1 MIYDMK
7 TLKKLLF
14 LLVGIGLLAACEKND
29 WGDETPGKN
38 LKKSAKHSALV
49 TVPIKANFSVVLES
63 GVPDDTYL
71 EYPYKLTMVGEGTM
85 SHLGK
90 MTTRM
95 VFWAEGGAVGPYG
108 YGTGSFVAANGDEL
122 HFEFDEGLIIMNEK
136 DNSDFYLTRFNVEFL
151 ITGGTGRFEGAS
163 GIIMSNA
170 FVHFP
175 ADENDYWH
183 TDFFSYGTLVKKKG
197 KK

>member
-1 MIYDMK
+1 MK

-14 LLVGIGLLAACEKND
+14 LFVAIGLLAACEKND

-49 TVPIKANFSVVLES
+49 TVPIKANFSVVPES
-63 GVPDDTYL
+63 GVLDDTYP
-71 EYPYKLTMVGEGTM
+71 EYGLKLTMVGEGTM

-95 VFWAEGGAVGPYG
+95 VFWSELSNTPVGPYG
-108 YGTGSFVAANGDEL
+108 HGTGSFVAANGDAL
-122 HFEFDEGLIIMNEK
+122 FFVINDGLIIWNEM
-136 DNSDFYLTRFNVEFL
+136 DNADFYLTRFNDEIL

-183 TDFFSYGTLVKKKG
+183 TDFFSYGTLVKEKG